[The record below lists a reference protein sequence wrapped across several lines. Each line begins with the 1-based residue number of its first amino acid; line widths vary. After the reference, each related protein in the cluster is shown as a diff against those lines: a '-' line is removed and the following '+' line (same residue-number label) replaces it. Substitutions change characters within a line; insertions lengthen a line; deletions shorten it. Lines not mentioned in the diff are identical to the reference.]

1 MTAAANSHRLTA
13 LLLQMTLI
21 TLSKECKQT
30 LQQTRSAAIPLFD
43 RGSKTTAQLLC
54 YYGASLREKDRG
66 GIERER
72 ERERERTSR
81 KDQEKEA
88 ITGDVKVSYS
98 WLNQDLLH
106 VKEKRNETQHLIKEH
121 ATARDTEEPAR
132 RPDDQKGSMRMHVDE
147 LD

>member
-30 LQQTRSAAIPLFD
+30 LQQTRSAAVPLFD

-66 GIERER
+66 GIARER
-72 ERERERTSR
+72 ERGGGKAGKMRR
-81 KDQEKEA
+81 KTPWQKN
-88 ITGDVKVSYS
+88 I
-98 WLNQDLLH
+98 Q
-106 VKEKRNETQHLIKEH
+106 
-121 ATARDTEEPAR
+121 AT
-132 RPDDQKGSMRMHVDE
+132 
-147 LD
+147 